1 MKMNKKLL
9 RVGAAAAT
17 AVGMSLSGAVYC
29 MSAGESVP
37 LRETLEGLGYQVG
50 WDGSTRSITAVDS
63 QGKKVSFRVGE
74 AYMTLEDGMAMQIE
88 LNEPVSLSEG
98 GVAYLPVSAVNKLN
112 GYADEASDVSENYN
126 INKQMDQNENYVI
139 SPYSLKSVLAM
150 AANGADGTTKDELLS
165 VLGYDSLDSLNA
177 DMKLLNERYH
187 SDGELKINAANSLW
201 INRIYPEVKEDFSQ
215 KMLEC
220 YDASIGRYSLKDI
233 PGKIKAWVNEK
244 SNGLQKDFN
253 AQIDDDFAM
262 GFVNTTYL
270 KAKWWSSFESQS
282 TRDGIF
288 YNCDKTTAKTKF
300 MHQSG
305 YKMAYKDDSVTMV
318 KLPYLDDDRNMSFYA
333 AMAPEGTD
341 LESYVDKL
349 EKRKVELSLPKFKT
363 HTNTSMNSIVQSL
376 GAGTM
381 FTSKADFGGIFK
393 NSAKLY
399 VSSIV
404 QDTVIDVDEDGTEA
418 SSTTMM
424 GMLKSSAYDPEEPL
438 EINFNRSFTYFIM
451 DDDSGEILFMGRYAK
466 A

>member
-1 MKMNKKLL
+1 
-9 RVGAAAAT
+9 
-17 AVGMSLSGAVYC
+17 
-29 MSAGESVP
+29 
-37 LRETLEGLGYQVG
+37 
-50 WDGSTRSITAVDS
+50 
-63 QGKKVSFRVGE
+63 
-74 AYMTLEDGMAMQIE
+74 
-88 LNEPVSLSEG
+88 
-98 GVAYLPVSAVNKLN
+98 
-112 GYADEASDVSENYN
+112 
-126 INKQMDQNENYVI
+126 
-139 SPYSLKSVLAM
+139 M
-150 AANGADGTTKDELLS
+150 AANGADGTTRDELLS
-165 VLGYDSLDSLNA
+165 VLGYDSIDSLDA

-201 INRIYPEVKEDFSQ
+201 INRIYPEVKEDFSE

-270 KAKWWSSFESQS
+270 KAKWWSSFEPQS

-288 YNCDKTTAKTKF
+288 YNCDKTTSKTKF

-305 YKMAYKDDSVTMV
+305 YKEAYKDDSVTMV
-318 KLPYLDDDRNMSFYA
+318 KLPYRDDDRNMSFYA

-349 EKRKVELSLPKFKT
+349 ERRNVVLSMPRFKT

-381 FTSKADFGGIFK
+381 FTSKADFSGIFK
-393 NSAKLY
+393 DSAKLY
-399 VSSIV
+399 VSSII

-424 GMLKSSAYDPEEPL
+424 GVLKSSAYDPEQPL